1 MDMQG
6 GDSLAADGMTGAA
19 EQFSLSLLGPFRL
32 IAPGGERI
40 EVASRKGRAL
50 IAMLAMANEGERARR
65 WLQEKLWGARQ
76 PAQAASSLRR
86 ELSDLRGL
94 LNLGAALQSGGPLL
108 ITGNDRVRLDLS
120 RVQVDA
126 RAAGPDEIASH
137 EFLEG
142 LDIAG
147 EDGFEEWLREQRSA
161 LRARPSRAAVRAA
174 AESARGAAEALAAS
188 RAEAP
193 SGDGLSRSGKSRGGR
208 GRPAVAVLAFGHP
221 ASAHE
226 EVHLAQGIV
235 EAVIAGLARSKLLTV
250 SSRQSLSF
258 DGGGLSAER
267 ICADLGV
274 DYIVQ
279 GQVRLVAGT
288 VRVSAHLTHGADNT
302 TVWSGRYDRPVA
314 DLLAVEDDIAA
325 AVIGAL
331 ESALLAHEEAR
342 ALQVPVEELEHW
354 GLFVRGRRHFWRST
368 AADSRQAQE
377 LLVRALRLKPDDT
390 PTLSLL
396 AHCCLVEVWGGL
408 SPDPR
413 AAIAEAHRYA
423 LRAVHLD
430 GSDAFAHF
438 TLGVVL
444 STMGQSAQDMAE
456 QRRALELNP
465 SLAAAHGEVG
475 RLLAFAGQA
484 DEALVACDR
493 AIVGS
498 PSDPHL
504 WLWLLSKAIA
514 CFTAGRY
521 DEAARHAAAACAT
534 RPDYFFLHFLQAAC
548 AAAAGRMEEARAPMA
563 EGLRLRPRYSMAALK
578 LGHPF
583 VNPADLARYVEAL
596 KAAGWVDRSA
606 PDDAAPTTRAEA

>member
-1 MDMQG
+1 
-6 GDSLAADGMTGAA
+6 MTGAP
-19 EQFSLSLLGPFRL
+19 EQFTLSLLGPFRL

-40 EVASRKGRAL
+40 EVASRKGKAL

-65 WLQEKLWGARQ
+65 WLQEKLWGARE

-94 LNLGAALQSGGPLL
+94 LNRGAAPLL
-108 ITGNDRVRLDLS
+108 ITGNDRARLDLA
-120 RVQVDA
+120 RVRVDA
-126 RAAGPDEIASH
+126 HAAGPDEIASH

-142 LDIAG
+142 LDIPG
-147 EDGFEEWLREQRSA
+147 EEGFEEWLREQRSA
-161 LRARPSRAAVRAA
+161 LRARPSLAARSAATESARAA
-174 AESARGAAEALAAS
+174 AVPAPRADAGPRDGRARQ
-188 RAEAP
+188 
-193 SGDGLSRSGKSRGGR
+193 GR
-208 GRPAVAVLAFGHP
+208 GRPAVAVLAFEHP
-221 ASAHE
+221 PGADE
-226 EVHLAQGIV
+226 EVHVAQGLV
-235 EAVIAGLARSKLLTV
+235 EAVIAGLGRSKLLTV
-250 SSRQSLSF
+250 GSRQSLTF
-258 DGGGLSAER
+258 DGRGLSAER
-267 ICADLGV
+267 ICAELGV

-288 VRVSAHLTHGADNT
+288 VRVSAHLTHGADDT
-302 TVWSGRYDRPVA
+302 TVWSGRYDRPAA
-314 DLLAVEDDIAA
+314 DLLAVEDDISA
-325 AVIGAL
+325 AVISSL
-331 ESALLAHEEAR
+331 EPALLAHEEAK
-342 ALQVPVEELEHW
+342 ALLVPLEDLDHW

-368 AADSRQAQE
+368 AADSRHAQD
-377 LLVRALRLKPDDT
+377 LLVQALRLKPDDT

-396 AHCCLVEVWGGL
+396 AHCWLVEVWAGT
-408 SPDPR
+408 SPDPV
-413 AAIAEAHRYA
+413 AAIAEAHRFA

-444 STMGQSAQDMAE
+444 STMGRPAQDMAE

-465 SLAAAHGEVG
+465 SLAAAHGELG

-484 DEALVACDR
+484 DEALIACDR
-493 AIVGS
+493 AIGAS
-498 PSDPHL
+498 PTDPHL

-514 CFTAGRY
+514 CFTAERY

-548 AAAAGRMEEARAPMA
+548 AAAAGRTEEARVPMA
-563 EGLRLRPRYSMAALK
+563 EGLRLRPRYSLAALK

-596 KAAGWVDRSA
+596 KAAGWTDRPMAENA
-606 PDDAAPTTRAEA
+606 PPMTQA

>member
-1 MDMQG
+1 
-6 GDSLAADGMTGAA
+6 MTGAP
-19 EQFSLSLLGPFRL
+19 EQFTLSLLGPFRL

-40 EVASRKGRAL
+40 EVASRKGKAL

-76 PAQAASSLRR
+76 QAQAASSLRR

-94 LNLGAALQSGGPLL
+94 LNLGAGPLL
-108 ITGNDRVRLDLS
+108 ITGNDRARLDLA
-120 RVQVDA
+120 RLQVDA
-126 RAAGPDEIASH
+126 HTAGPDEIVSH

-142 LDIAG
+142 LDIPG
-147 EDGFEEWLREQRSA
+147 EEGFEEWLREQRSA
-161 LRARPSRAAVRAA
+161 FRARPSLAVARRAA
-174 AESARGAAEALAAS
+174 AEDARVAAAAAVPASHADPRS
-188 RAEAP
+188 R
-193 SGDGLSRSGKSRGGR
+193 DGR

-221 ASAHE
+221 SSAHE

-258 DGGGLSAER
+258 DGRGLSAAR

-274 DYIVQ
+274 DYIAQ

-288 VRVSAHLTHGADNT
+288 ARVSAHLTHGGDDT

-314 DLLAVEDDIAA
+314 DLLAVEDDIST
-325 AVIGAL
+325 AVVSGL

-342 ALQVPVEELEHW
+342 ALLVPIEDLDHW

-368 AADSRQAQE
+368 VTDSREAQD
-377 LLVRALRLKPDDT
+377 LLVQALRLKPDDT

-396 AHCCLVEVWGGL
+396 AHCWLVEVWAGS

-413 AAIAEAHRYA
+413 VAIAEAHRYA

-444 STMGQSAQDMAE
+444 STMGQPAQDMAE

-465 SLAAAHGEVG
+465 NLAAAHGELG

-484 DEALVACDR
+484 DEALIACDR
-493 AIVGS
+493 AIGAS
-498 PSDPHL
+498 PTDPHL

-514 CFTAGRY
+514 CFTARRY

-548 AAAAGRMEEARAPMA
+548 AAAAGRTEEARAPMA
-563 EGLRLRPRYSMAALK
+563 EGLRLRPRYSLAALK

-583 VNPADLARYVEAL
+583 VNPVDLARYVGAL
-596 KAAGWVDRSA
+596 TAAGWIDRSA
-606 PDDAAPTTRAEA
+606 ADDATPMTRAKASPLS

>member
-1 MDMQG
+1 
-6 GDSLAADGMTGAA
+6 MTGAP
-19 EQFSLSLLGPFRL
+19 EQFTLSLLGPFRL

-40 EVASRKGRAL
+40 EVASRKGKAL

-94 LNLGAALQSGGPLL
+94 LNLTAEPLL
-108 ITGNDRVRLDLS
+108 ITGNDRARLDLA

-126 RAAGPDEIASH
+126 HAADPDEILSH

-142 LDIAG
+142 LDIPG
-147 EDGFEEWLREQRSA
+147 EDGFEDWLREQRSA
-161 LRARPSRAAVRAA
+161 LRARASLAA
-174 AESARGAAEALAAS
+174 ARRAVGEDANGVAAAPASRPAPQPRDARPRDPRPPAARG
-188 RAEAP
+188 RDP
-193 SGDGLSRSGKSRGGR
+193 R
-208 GRPAVAVLAFGHP
+208 GRPAIAVLAFSHLS
-221 ASAHE
+221 SANE
-226 EVHLAQGIV
+226 EAHMAQGIA
-235 EAVIAGLARSKLLTV
+235 EAVIAGLARSNLLAV

-258 DGGGLSAER
+258 DAGGLSAER

-274 DYIVQ
+274 DYVVQ

-288 VRVSAHLTHGADNT
+288 VRVSAHLSNGADDT
-302 TVWSGRYDRPVA
+302 SVWSGRYDRPA
-314 DLLAVEDDIAA
+314 TDLLAVEDDISA
-325 AVIGAL
+325 AVISSL
-331 ESALLAHEEAR
+331 EPALLAHEEAK
-342 ALQVPVEELEHW
+342 ALLVPVDDLDHW

-368 AADSRQAQE
+368 ATDSQQAQD
-377 LLVRALRLKPDDT
+377 LLVRALRLKPDDA

-396 AHCCLVEVWGGL
+396 AHCWLVEVWGGL
-408 SPDPR
+408 SSDPR

-444 STMGQSAQDMAE
+444 STMGQPAQDMAE
-456 QRRALELNP
+456 QRRALDLNP
-465 SLAAAHGEVG
+465 NLAAANGELG
-475 RLLAFAGQA
+475 RLLAFAGQT
-484 DEALVACDR
+484 DEALIACDR
-493 AIVGS
+493 AIGAS
-498 PSDPHL
+498 PNDPHL
-504 WLWLLSKAIA
+504 WLWLRGKAIA
-514 CFTAGRY
+514 CFIAKRY

-548 AAAAGRMEEARAPMA
+548 AAAAGRTDEARVPMA
-563 EGLRLRPRYSMAALK
+563 EGLRLRPRYSLAALK

-583 VNPADLARYVEAL
+583 VNPADLAHYVEAL
-596 KAAGWVDRSA
+596 KAAGWVDSSA
-606 PDDAAPTTRAEA
+606 PEDAPPTIPAKA

>member
-1 MDMQG
+1 
-6 GDSLAADGMTGAA
+6 MTGAL
-19 EQFSLSLLGPFRL
+19 EQFTLSLLGPFRL

-40 EVASRKGRAL
+40 EVASRKGKAL

-76 PAQAASSLRR
+76 QAQAASSLRR

-94 LNLGAALQSGGPLL
+94 LNKGAGLGPAPLL
-108 ITGNDRVRLDLS
+108 ITGNDRVRLDLA
-120 RVQVDA
+120 RVRVDA
-126 RAAGPDEIASH
+126 HAAGPDELASH

-142 LDIAG
+142 LDIPS
-147 EDGFEEWLREQRSA
+147 EEGFEEWLREQRSA
-161 LRARPSRAAVRAA
+161 LRARPSRAAARRAPAEDVCAA
-174 AESARGAAEALAAS
+174 AVP
-188 RAEAP
+188 AP
-193 SGDGLSRSGKSRGGR
+193 RSDGRVRHGR

-221 ASAHE
+221 SSASE

-250 SSRQSLSF
+250 SSRQSLTF
-258 DGGGLSAER
+258 DGRGLSAER

-274 DYIVQ
+274 DYIAQ

-288 VRVSAHLTHGADNT
+288 VRVSAHLTHGGDDT

-314 DLLAVEDDIAA
+314 DLLAVEDDISA
-325 AVIGAL
+325 AVVSSL
-331 ESALLAHEEAR
+331 EPALLAHEEAK
-342 ALQVPVEELEHW
+342 ALLIPIEDLDHW

-368 AADSRQAQE
+368 ATDSRHATD
-377 LLVRALRLKPDDT
+377 LLVQALRLKPDDT

-396 AHCCLVEVWGGL
+396 AHCWLVEVWGGS
-408 SPDPR
+408 SPDPG

-444 STMGQSAQDMAE
+444 STMGQPAQDMAE

-465 SLAAAHGEVG
+465 SLAAAHGELG

-484 DEALVACDR
+484 DEALIACDR
-493 AIVGS
+493 AIGAS
-498 PSDPHL
+498 PTDPHL

-514 CFTAGRY
+514 CFAAERY

-548 AAAAGRMEEARAPMA
+548 AAAAGRNEEARTPMA

-583 VNPADLARYVEAL
+583 VKPADLARYVEAL
-596 KAAGWVDRSA
+596 KAAGWIDHRSA
-606 PDDAAPTTRAEA
+606 ADDAPAMTRAKASPLS

>member
-1 MDMQG
+1 
-6 GDSLAADGMTGAA
+6 MTGAA
-19 EQFSLSLLGPFRL
+19 EQFTLSLLGPFRL

-65 WLQEKLWGARQ
+65 WLQDRLWGARQ
-76 PAQAASSLRR
+76 QAQAASSLRR

-94 LNLGAALQSGGPLL
+94 LNRGAGPLL
-108 ITGNDRVRLDLS
+108 TAGNDRARLDLS
-120 RVQVDA
+120 RLKVDA
-126 RAAGPDEIASH
+126 RTAGPDEVASH

-142 LDIAG
+142 LDIPG

-161 LRARPSRAAVRAA
+161 LRARPSLAA
-174 AESARGAAEALAAS
+174 APVAAP
-188 RAEAP
+188 RAEARRRE
-193 SGDGLSRSGKSRGGR
+193 GGARDGR

-221 ASAHE
+221 SSASE

-235 EAVIAGLARSKLLTV
+235 EAVIAGLARSKLLSV

-258 DGGGLSAER
+258 DGAGLSAER

-274 DYIVQ
+274 DYIAQ

-288 VRVSAHLTHGADNT
+288 VRVSAHLTHGSDDT

-314 DLLAVEDDIAA
+314 DLLAIEDEISA
-325 AVIGAL
+325 AVVSSL
-331 ESALLAHEEAR
+331 EPALLGHEEAK
-342 ALQVPVEELEHW
+342 ALLVPIEDLDHW

-368 AADSRQAQE
+368 QTDARHAQD
-377 LLVRALRLKPDDT
+377 LLVQALRLKPDDT

-396 AHCCLVEVWGGL
+396 AHCWLVEVWAGT
-408 SPDPR
+408 SPDPG

-444 STMGQSAQDMAE
+444 STMGRPAQDMAE

-465 SLAAAHGEVG
+465 GLAAAHGELG
-475 RLLAFAGQA
+475 RLMAFAGQA
-484 DEALVACDR
+484 DEALAACDR
-493 AIVGS
+493 AIGDS
-498 PSDPHL
+498 PNDPHL

-514 CFTAGRY
+514 CFTARRY
-521 DEAARHAAAACAT
+521 EEAARHAAAACAT

-548 AAAAGRMEEARAPMA
+548 AAAAGRTEEARVPMA
-563 EGLRLRPRYSMAALK
+563 EGLRLRPRYSLAALK

-606 PDDAAPTTRAEA
+606 AEDPPPMTRAN

>member
-1 MDMQG
+1 
-6 GDSLAADGMTGAA
+6 MTGAA
-19 EQFSLSLLGPFRL
+19 EQFTLSLLGPFRL

-76 PAQAASSLRR
+76 QAQAASSFRR

-94 LNLGAALQSGGPLL
+94 LNGDAALGGAAPLL
-108 ITGNDRVRLDLS
+108 TAGNDRVRLDLS
-120 RVQVDA
+120 RVRVDA
-126 RAAGPDEIASH
+126 HAASPEEIAAH

-142 LDIAG
+142 LDIPG
-147 EDGFEEWLREQRSA
+147 EEGFEEWLREQRSA
-161 LRARPSRAAVRAA
+161 LRARPGLAAAARAA
-174 AESARGAAEALAAS
+174 AESARAAVAAS
-188 RAEAP
+188 RSPQSRDAP
-193 SGDGLSRSGKSRGGR
+193 RDGRPREGR
-208 GRPAVAVLAFGHP
+208 GRPAVAVLAFGQG
-221 ASAHE
+221 SSVNE

-250 SSRQSLSF
+250 SSRQSLTF
-258 DGGGLSAER
+258 DGHGLSAER

-274 DYIVQ
+274 DYIAQ

-288 VRVSAHLTHGADNT
+288 VRVSAHLTNGADDT

-314 DLLAVEDDIAA
+314 DLLAVEDDISA
-325 AVIGAL
+325 AVVASL
-331 ESALLAHEEAR
+331 EPALLAHEEAK
-342 ALQVPVEELEHW
+342 ALQVPIEDLDHW

-368 AADSRQAQE
+368 TTDSRQATE
-377 LLVRALRLKPDDT
+377 LLVQALRLKPDDT

-396 AHCCLVEVWGGL
+396 AHCWLVEVWAGTA
-408 SPDPR
+408 PDPR

-444 STMGQSAQDMAE
+444 STMGQPAQDMAE

-465 SLAAAHGEVG
+465 GLAPARGELG
-475 RLLAFAGQA
+475 RLMAFEGKA
-484 DEALVACDR
+484 DEALAACDR
-493 AIVGS
+493 AIGDS
-498 PSDPHL
+498 PNDPHL
-504 WLWLLSKAIA
+504 WLWLYSKAIA
-514 CFTAGRY
+514 CFTAERY

-548 AAAAGRMEEARAPMA
+548 AAAAGRTEEARTPMA
-563 EGLRLRPRYSMAALK
+563 EGLRLRPRYSLAALK

-583 VNPADLARYVEAL
+583 VKPADLARYVEAL

-606 PDDAAPTTRAEA
+606 ADDTASMPTAKASPLS

>member
-1 MDMQG
+1 MPPNSIFG
-6 GDSLAADGMTGAA
+6 GAVSLAADGMTGAA
-19 EQFSLSLLGPFRL
+19 EQFTLSLLGPFRL

-40 EVASRKGRAL
+40 EVASRKGKAL

-65 WLQEKLWGARQ
+65 WLQDKLWGDRQ
-76 PAQAASSLRR
+76 QAQAASSLRR

-94 LNLGAALQSGGPLL
+94 LNRGVAPLL
-108 ITGNDRVRLDLS
+108 ITGNDRARLDLA
-120 RVQVDA
+120 RVRVDA
-126 RAAGPDEIASH
+126 HAAGPDEGASH

-142 LDIAG
+142 LDIPG
-147 EDGFEEWLREQRSA
+147 EEGFEEWLREQRSA
-161 LRARPSRAAVRAA
+161 LRARPSQAAARRAA
-174 AESARGAAEALAAS
+174 ADDARAAAVPAS
-188 RAEAP
+188 RAESRP
-193 SGDGLSRSGKSRGGR
+193 RDGRARDGR

-221 ASAHE
+221 ASVNE

-250 SSRQSLSF
+250 SSRQSLTF
-258 DGGGLSAER
+258 DGRGLSAER

-288 VRVSAHLTHGADNT
+288 ARVSAHLTHGADDT

-314 DLLAVEDDIAA
+314 DLLAVEDEIAA
-325 AVIGAL
+325 KVIGGL
-331 ESALLAHEEAR
+331 ESALLAHEEAK
-342 ALQVPVEELEHW
+342 ALIVPIEDLDHW

-368 AADSRQAQE
+368 ALDSRQATD
-377 LLVRALRLKPDDT
+377 LLVQALSLKPDDT

-396 AHCCLVEVWGGL
+396 AHCWLVEVWGGL
-408 SPDPR
+408 SPDPG

-444 STMGQSAQDMAE
+444 STMGQPTQDMAE

-484 DEALVACDR
+484 DEALTACDR
-493 AIVGS
+493 AIGAS
-498 PSDPHL
+498 PTDPHL

-514 CFTAGRY
+514 CFTAARY
-521 DEAARHAAAACAT
+521 DDAARHAAAACAT

-548 AAAAGRMEEARAPMA
+548 AAAAGRTEEARIPMA
-563 EGLRLRPRYSMAALK
+563 EGLRLRPRYSLAALK

-596 KAAGWVDRSA
+596 KAAGWIDHRSA
-606 PDDAAPTTRAEA
+606 ADDAPAMTRAKASPLS